1 VGCKYDLSGWLA
13 EKITP
18 EVGAELLGPSLV
30 IATCS
35 GGWIVAVPE
44 V

>member
-1 VGCKYDLSGWLA
+1 
-13 EKITP
+13 
-18 EVGAELLGPSLV
+18 VGAELVGPSLV